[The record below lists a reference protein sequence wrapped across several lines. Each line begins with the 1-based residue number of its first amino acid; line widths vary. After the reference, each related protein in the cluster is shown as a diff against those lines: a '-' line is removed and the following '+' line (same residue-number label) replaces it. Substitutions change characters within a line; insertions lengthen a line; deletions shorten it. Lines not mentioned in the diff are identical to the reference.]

1 LAKSTS
7 IDQFK
12 KARKSIRSVQHRRPI
27 YYLFGDETFFIDRLQ
42 QEISSLIPDEQKDF
56 NFDLLYG
63 GETSPEKVLSIVR
76 SFPMM
81 AEQRVV
87 IVRDFLKLRNSDS
100 EGGTLN
106 DFVHYTK
113 NPNPSTLLCIIDKSF
128 PDKRTTLGKS
138 FKSTNNK
145 NVQSFEF
152 ESLPDY
158 KLAEWSIEW
167 AKAQHNKTLEPQAS
181 QILAQ
186 LVGNN
191 LQLLSTEIDKVCT
204 FVDTQERVTTSNIKK
219 IIGSYREYSVIELKE
234 AIFQRN
240 LEKALGIAEQMLL
253 KSNIDAGEVIKSVG
267 FFYRVFADVW
277 QIRRLMEKQLSKNQ
291 VQSELGISNSYLFNF
306 KWKDASQFQLA
317 EMPRIFE
324 ALLDAD
330 RAAKGFSTLDV
341 PSIYLLLIKRIIG

>member
-1 LAKSTS
+1 MAKSTS
-7 IDQFK
+7 ISQFK
-12 KARKSIRSVQHRRPI
+12 EARKSIRSAQHRRPI
-27 YYLFGDETFFIDRLQ
+27 YYLYGDETFFMDRLQ
-42 QEISSLIPDEQKDF
+42 QQISSLVPDEQKDF

-63 GETSPEKVLSIVR
+63 GETTPEKVLSIVR

-87 IVRDFLKLRNSDS
+87 IIRDFLKLRNTDTAA
-100 EGGTLN
+100 GNLN
-106 DFVHYTK
+106 DFEHYAK
-113 NPNPSTLLCIIDKSF
+113 NPNPSTLLCLIDKKL
-128 PDKRTTLGKS
+128 PDGRTSLGQS
-138 FKSTNNK
+138 FKSKNNK
-145 NVQSFEF
+145 NVHEFKF

-158 KLAEWSIEW
+158 QLAEWSIEW
-167 AKAQHNKTLEPQAS
+167 AKAQHNKILEPQAS

-204 FVDTQERVTTSNIKK
+204 FIDTQERVTTNHIKK

-240 LEKALGIAEQMLL
+240 LEKALSIAEQMLL
-253 KSNIDAGEVIKSVG
+253 KSNIDAGEVIRSVG

-277 QIRRLMEKQLSKNQ
+277 QIRRLMDKQLSKNQ
-291 VQSELGISNSYLFNF
+291 IQSELGVGNSYLFNF

>member
-1 LAKSTS
+1 LAKPTS
-7 IDQFK
+7 IDLFK
-12 KARKSIRSVQHRRPI
+12 QARNSIRSPEQRKLI
-27 YYLFGDETFFIDRLQ
+27 YYLYGDEQFFIERLQ
-42 QEISSLIPDEQKDF
+42 KDIISIVPDEQKDF

-63 GETSPEKVLSIVR
+63 SETTPEKVLGIVK

-81 AEQRVV
+81 ADKRVV
-87 IVRDFLKLRNSDS
+87 IVRDFLKLRGS
-100 EGGTLN
+100 ESGGGNIN
-106 DFVHYTK
+106 DFEHYA
-113 NPNPSTLLCIIDKSF
+113 NQPNPSTILCLIDNKL
-128 PDKRTTLGKS
+128 PDGRTSLGKA
-138 FKSTNNK
+138 FKSKSNK
-145 NVQSFEF
+145 NVQEFEF
-152 ESLPDY
+152 KTLPDY
-158 KLAEWSIEW
+158 QLADWSIEW
-167 AKAQHNKTLEPQAS
+167 AKSQYDKQLDPRAS

-191 LQLLSTEIDKVCT
+191 LKLLSTEIDKVCT
-204 FVDTQERVTTSNIKK
+204 FVDTQERVTIDHVKK

-253 KSNIDAGEVIKSVG
+253 KSNADAGEVIRSVG

-277 QIRRLMEKQLSKNQ
+277 QIRRLMEKQLTKSQ
-291 VQSELGISNSYLFNF
+291 VQSELGIGNSYLFNF
-306 KWKDASQFQLA
+306 KWKDASQFQFS

>member
-1 LAKSTS
+1 LAKATS
-7 IDQFK
+7 IDYFK
-12 KARKSIRSVQHRRPI
+12 TARNSIRSPEQRKPI
-27 YYLFGDETFFIDRLQ
+27 YYFYGDERFFIDRLQ
-42 QEISSLIPDEQKDF
+42 QEISSVIPDEQKDF

-63 GETSPEKVLSIVR
+63 GETTPEKVLGIVK

-87 IVRDFLKLRNSDS
+87 IVRDFLKLRNSDAG
-100 EGGTLN
+100 GGTIN
-106 DFVHYTK
+106 DFEHYAK
-113 NPNPSTLLCIIDKSF
+113 NPNPSTLLCLIDKKLPDGRTSF
-128 PDKRTTLGKS
+128 GQA
-138 FKSTNNK
+138 FKNKNNK
-145 NVQSFEF
+145 QVQEFEF
-152 ESLPDY
+152 TTLPDY
-158 KLAEWSIEW
+158 QLADWSIEW
-167 AKAQHNKTLEPQAS
+167 ARAQHDKILDPRAS
-181 QILAQ
+181 QILSQ

-204 FVDTQERVTTSNIKK
+204 FVDTEERVTIDHVKK

-240 LEKALGIAEQMLL
+240 LEKSLGIAEQMLL
-253 KSNIDAGEVIKSVG
+253 KSNADAGEVIRSVG

-291 VQSELGISNSYLFNF
+291 VQSELGIGNSYLFNF
-306 KWKDASQFQLA
+306 KWKDASKFQLA

>member
-1 LAKSTS
+1 MAKSTS
-7 IDQFK
+7 IDLFK
-12 KARKSIRSVQHRRPI
+12 EARKSIRSPQNRRPI
-27 YYLFGDETFFIDRLQ
+27 YYLYGEESFFIDRLQ
-42 QEISSLIPDEQKDF
+42 QEISSLVPNDQKDF
-56 NFDLLYG
+56 NFDVLYG
-63 GETSPEKVLSIVR
+63 SETTPEKVLSIVR

-87 IVRDFLKLRNSDS
+87 IVRDFLKLKYADPADGS
-100 EGGTLN
+100 LN
-106 DFVHYTK
+106 DFEHYAK
-113 NPNPSTLLCIIDKSF
+113 NPNPSTLLCLIDIKM
-128 PDKRTTLGKS
+128 PDGRTSLGQS
-138 FKSTNNK
+138 FKNKKNK
-145 NVQSFEF
+145 NVQEFEF

-158 KLAEWSIEW
+158 QLADWSIEW
-167 AKAQHNKTLEPQAS
+167 AKVQHNKNLDPQAS

-204 FVDTQERVTTSNIKK
+204 FVDTQERITTNHIKK

-234 AIFQRN
+234 AIIQRN
-240 LEKALGIAEQMLL
+240 LEKALAITEQMLL
-253 KSNIDAGEVIKSVG
+253 KSNIDAGEVIRSVG

-277 QIRRLMEKQLSKNQ
+277 QIRRLMEKQLSKKQ
-291 VQSELGISNSYLFNF
+291 IQSELGIGSSYLFNY

-324 ALLDAD
+324 ALMDAD

-341 PSIYLLLIKRIIG
+341 PSIFLLLIKRIIG